1 MGRLIAEANI
11 CPLVVP
17 FYHLGTK
24 DNLSVIINHS
34 SDHLGMDSVLPNQE
48 PYIPHLSQKVSIYV
62 GEPLIFD
69 ELVQRMK
76 KENRSL
82 VTILE
87 KLDLSYFFIV
97 AGNP

>member
-1 MGRLIAEANI
+1 MIAEANI

-17 FYHLGTK
+17 FYHLG
-24 DNLSVIINHS
+24 
-34 SDHLGMDSVLPNQE
+34 MDFVLPNQP
-48 PYIPHLSQKVSIYV
+48 PYVPQMNQKVSIYV

-82 VTILE
+82 VRADDRRIFAANLFPCSKKFE
-87 KLDLSYFFIV
+87 KL
-97 AGNP
+97 